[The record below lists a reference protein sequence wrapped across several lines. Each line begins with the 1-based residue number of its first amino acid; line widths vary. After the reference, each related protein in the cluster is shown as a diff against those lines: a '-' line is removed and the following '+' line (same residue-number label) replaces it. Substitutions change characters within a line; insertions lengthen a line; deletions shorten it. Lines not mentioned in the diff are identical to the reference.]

1 MADDDNDRLGHVKQ
15 RKFARALPDNMRP
28 PRDIPKPPKQATG
41 YLTIRQTKG
50 GHYAVGVVGDKQAA
64 TQRVNSL
71 NELLTLVGD
80 WASGQYNEV
89 KE

>member
-1 MADDDNDRLGHVKQ
+1 MKDDDNDRLGHVKQ
-15 RKFARALPDNMRP
+15 RKLKRELPDNMRP

-41 YLTIRQTKG
+41 YLTIRQAKG
-50 GHYAVGVVGDKQAA
+50 GHYAVGVVGDVQAS
-64 TQRVNSL
+64 TQRINSL